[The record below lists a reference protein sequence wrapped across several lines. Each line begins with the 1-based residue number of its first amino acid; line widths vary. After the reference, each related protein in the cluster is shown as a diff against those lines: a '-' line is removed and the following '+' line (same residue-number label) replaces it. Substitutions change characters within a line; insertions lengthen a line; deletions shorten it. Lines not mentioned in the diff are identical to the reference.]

1 MACRDPAVR
10 RQRDRAALPE
20 ADRGTHCTRSL
31 SAVRRRTPRAGA
43 QHVRP
48 LCGEKEQGEP
58 RPRCP
63 APGGRQAAPR
73 PGEGARLRNASG
85 PAARPPRALPKEHA
99 PGCGKAPATPGRV
112 SCEPCLEKR
121 RAEDRAR
128 YARGK
133 AAGKLYGGANPEAK
147 RRSGR
152 TESKRRQK
160 ARREAGL
167 CIRCGRHP
175 PVEGGTTCAPCRD
188 KRQAAERQQYDERRA
203 AGLCTRCGGP
213 VLDGLSR
220 CGPCT
225 AIDEASHSP
234 ERKNARSRKL
244 YVERRARGL
253 CTACGA
259 PSQGASRCAPVR
271 RTLVSPVR
279 SFPRHPD
286 LGPELHRDRA
296 GDGPGARPVRQSG
309 RRVALPR
316 LRQAGPAGRG
326 NRRRRLAHVAVHGMG
341 VTGREHRSAARRNTY
356 RRPAGVMP
364 QPNTGRSPDERR
376 DPAARSELLFLPGT

>member
-1 MACRDPAVR
+1 MAYRDPAVR
-10 RQRDRAALPE
+10 RQRDRA
-20 ADRGTHCTRSL
+20 RFRK
-31 SAVRRRTPRAGA
+31 RTAERIA
-43 QHVRP
+43 QG
-48 LCGEKEQGEP
+48 LC
-58 RPRCP
+58 PRCGDGPP
-63 APGGRQAAPR
+63 APERSVCDPCAEKRNKASR
-73 PGEGARLRNASG
+73 ARDARLRAQG
-85 PAARPPRALPKEHA
+85 RPRRDPAKARAGERKRSRRETERRFAQGLCTR
-99 PGCGKAPATPGRV
+99 CGKAPAAPGRA
-112 SCEPCLEKR
+112 SCETCLEKR
-121 RAEDRAR
+121 RADDRAR

-133 AAGKLYGGANPEAK
+133 AAGKLYGGANPDAK

-244 YVERRARGL
+244 YVERRARGR

-259 PSQGASRCAPVR
+259 PSQGASRCAPCAERSYHRSDHFRGIPIWDPSYTVIELA
-271 RTLVSPVR
+271 TGQEHGPFDSQADVSLCLA
-279 SFPRHPD
+279 F
-286 LGPELHRDRA
+286 A
-296 GDGPGARPVRQSG
+296 
-309 RRVALPR
+309 
-316 LRQAGPAGRG
+316 
-326 NRRRRLAHVAVHGMG
+326 RLARQDVEIVEDA
-341 VTGREHRSAARRNTY
+341 
-356 RRPAGVMP
+356 
-364 QPNTGRSPDERR
+364 SPMSQFT
-376 DPAARSELLFLPGT
+376 AWA